1 MKRFMFIVLFASI
14 ATLFS
19 NVAGASVKE
28 DIKGNWK
35 YKVTDAPYD
44 YQEGQFS
51 IAEVNGKTTATAK
64 FSNGNEIKI
73 PEITLSD
80 NTFSF
85 SLTIESV
92 LVKVTGKVVQG
103 KIVGK
108 VDSSQG
114 LMDLKAERVV
124 PAAR

>member
-28 DIKGNWK
+28 DLKGNWQ
-35 YKVTDAPYD
+35 YKVSDAPYD
-44 YQEGQFS
+44 YQAGQL
-51 IAEVNGKTTATAK
+51 IITETNGKTTGTAK
-64 FSNGNEIKI
+64 FSNGSEVKI
-73 PEITLSD
+73 PEITFTD

-85 SLTIESV
+85 SVTIESV
-92 LVKVTGKVVQG
+92 SVKVTGKIVQG

-108 VDSSQG
+108 ADSSQG
-114 LMDLKAERVV
+114 IMDLKAERVV
-124 PAAR
+124 PAVR